1 MEVSR
6 NQCSDTGG
14 SIDIAPGGEYL
25 LCSLELRVF
34 IDLIQHRTLSSGDGP
49 LSMLIGCG
57 LFVEITPVAYVDPF
71 EMPSRSIR
79 QLRGNRTLVG
89 RVVRKF
95 LVLLAGLKS
104 FPCVIVDV
112 YS

>member
-1 MEVSR
+1 
-6 NQCSDTGG
+6 
-14 SIDIAPGGEYL
+14 
-25 LCSLELRVF
+25 
-34 IDLIQHRTLSSGDGP
+34 
-49 LSMLIGCG
+49 MLIGCG

-71 EMPSRSIR
+71 EMPSRSII
-79 QLRGNRTLVG
+79 QPRGNRTLVE